1 MFRELF
7 YTEDLEN
14 EAEELF
20 FRELKNIIDS
30 GEHNFCRCSI
40 CIQDIAAI
48 VLNSVKPMYSSNRLE
63 RIMTNSGIKKNRK
76 VEEAAEN
83 IRKEIIKAIALV
95 NAAPHH

>member
-48 VLNSVKPMYSSNRLE
+48 GLNSVKPMDSSNRLE